1 MAKRWQAFNFDAEVK
16 VKFDP
21 FNYQQMA
28 GLTNF
33 YNDKHWSFAFV
44 TWNEKNG
51 RVIEVAE
58 CNRGGYRSFLRDD
71 AIPVPDDVEF
81 VWLRTKVRKQSYSY
95 EYSFDGKNYTEIPGT
110 LDAAVLSVITYS
122 SHTVDSSPEHLSAW
136 HAWTTPDTI
145 RQQNSAVL
153 TIKNW
158 INQ

>member
-1 MAKRWQAFNFDAEVK
+1 MI
-16 VKFDP
+16 
-21 FNYQQMA
+21 
-28 GLTNF
+28 G
-33 YNDKHWSFAFV
+33 S
-44 TWNEKNG
+44 G
-51 RVIEVAE
+51 RS
-58 CNRGGYRSFLRDD
+58 RGGYRSFLRDD

-95 EYSFDGKNYTEIPGT
+95 EYSFDGKNYTEIEFFVP
-110 LDAAVLSVITYS
+110 LYCPMITYS
-122 SHTVDSSPEHLSAW
+122 NHTVDSSPEHLSAW

>member
-1 MAKRWQAFNFDAEVK
+1 MAKRWQTFNFDAEVK

-81 VWLRTKVRKQSYSY
+81 VWLRTKVRK
-95 EYSFDGKNYTEIPGT
+95 
-110 LDAAVLSVITYS
+110 AVLQLRVF
-122 SHTVDSSPEHLSAW
+122 L
-136 HAWTTPDTI
+136 
-145 RQQNSAVL
+145 
-153 TIKNW
+153 
-158 INQ
+158 

>member
-1 MAKRWQAFNFDAEVK
+1 M
-16 VKFDP
+16 
-21 FNYQQMA
+21 
-28 GLTNF
+28 
-33 YNDKHWSFAFV
+33 
-44 TWNEKNG
+44 
-51 RVIEVAE
+51 IEVAE

-110 LDAAVLSVITYS
+110 LDAAVLSDDYVLH
-122 SHTVDSSPEHLSAW
+122 HTVDSSPEHLSAW